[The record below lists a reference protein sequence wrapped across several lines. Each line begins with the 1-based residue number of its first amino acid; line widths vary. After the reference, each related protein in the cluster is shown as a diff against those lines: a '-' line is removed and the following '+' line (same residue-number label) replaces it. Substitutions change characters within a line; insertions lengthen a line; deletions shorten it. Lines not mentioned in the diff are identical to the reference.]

1 MDIIGKTEEESM
13 TEFYVVRHGET
24 AANNRNIVQGQS
36 DIPLNETGLAQAAR
50 LAERLQTVSFD
61 AVYSSDLDRAMRT
74 ARIIAPGLEPIPS
87 PALREWDLGDWVGRP
102 FDEVKRLY
110 PDEVDGFLHDREE
123 LQITGGESK
132 REAYG
137 RIDRLLD
144 ELAEKESGKRLLLVT
159 HCGVIRAMLK
169 HVLGGP
175 ASLPRQP
182 QVGNASFS
190 RLLHANGCWQL
201 GSWNDTSHLDGLVSR
216 AGGY

>member
-1 MDIIGKTEEESM
+1 MGLGMM

-24 AANNRNIVQGQS
+24 AANSRNIVQGQS
-36 DIPLNETGLAQAAR
+36 DVPLNENGLAQAGR
-50 LAERLQTVSFD
+50 LAERLKSVKFD
-61 AVYSSDLDRAMRT
+61 AVYASDLGRAMRT
-74 ARIIAPGLEPIPS
+74 ARIIAPYLEPIPT
-87 PALREWDLGDWVGRP
+87 PALREWNLGDWQGRP
-102 FDEVKRLY
+102 FSEVKQLY
-110 PDEVDGFLHDREE
+110 PDEVDGFLHDRET

-132 REAYG
+132 AEAYG
-137 RIDRLLD
+137 RINRLLD
-144 ELAEKESGKRLLLVT
+144 ELAERESGKRLLLVT

-190 RLLHANGCWQL
+190 RLLYADGCWQL
-201 GSWNDTSHLDGLVSR
+201 GSWNDISHLEGLVSR

>member
-1 MDIIGKTEEESM
+1 M

-24 AANNRNIVQGQS
+24 AANSRNIVQGQS
-36 DIPLNETGLAQAAR
+36 DVPLNETGLAQAAR
-50 LAERLQTVSFD
+50 LAERLRTVSFD

-74 ARIIAPGLEPIPS
+74 ARIISPNLAPVLS

-123 LQITGGESK
+123 LQVTGGESK
-132 REAYG
+132 RQAYG
-137 RIDRLLD
+137 RVCRLLD
-144 ELAEKESGKRLLLVT
+144 ELAERERDRRLLLVT

-169 HVLGGP
+169 HVLGISVP
-175 ASLPRQP
+175 LPRQP

-190 RLLHANGCWQL
+190 RLLHADGRWQL